1 MFAHL
6 CHLLVSY
13 CNYLTYS
20 FTCRSVCQ
28 FVSSL
33 AVSLGSSVPSDP
45 PSVTRFVGRHSLG
58 LEEGGLSPLPPF
70 QGGIQEKQKPRQL
83 VWHGLCCILWLL
95 CFAYSP
101 SDPRPSSQR
110 PLMDRR
116 AVALYRIHRAAWVTM
131 DAEDSI
137 RLRGQPPTR
146 GMPPKRS
153 RGGCHHRTHHCLPAD
168 TVKVNVCISVYF
180 FWWVV
185 VVLEV

>member
-1 MFAHL
+1 
-6 CHLLVSY
+6 
-13 CNYLTYS
+13 
-20 FTCRSVCQ
+20 
-28 FVSSL
+28 L

-45 PSVTRFVGRHSLG
+45 SLCHALRGQALARLGRG
-58 LEEGGLSPLPPF
+58 RTIPPSPLSRRDSRKTKTAPISLARP
-70 QGGIQEKQKPRQL
+70 
-83 VWHGLCCILWLL
+83 LL
-95 CFAYSP
+95 YTVAFVFCRSP
-101 SDPRPSSQR
+101 SDTRPSSQR
-110 PLMDRR
+110 PPVDRR